1 MTSLAFTIGV
11 LPLAISSGAG
21 AGSRHAIGTGVI
33 GGMIASTT
41 IAIFFAPLFYN
52 WLARLNAKFTK
63 KGKTNSALNHFILV
77 KTSLMNKYSS
87 SLESLM
93 ALYRGKKHPLNYTNR
108 YQLLVIVILSAQDSD
123 KHINQ
128 LIPAFLEIY
137 PDMQTLALAQ
147 PEDLHKI
154 ISSVRNFGNK
164 SNWLV
169 KLAQIVQKDE
179 NIPTTMTELTQLPGI
194 GRKSANVIMREAG
207 VKAEGIIVD
216 LHVVRV
222 APRIGLATGT
232 QPEKIEKQL
241 MAISPAETWGELG
254 MAISFL
260 GREICRPTN
269 PKCPECVM
277 NTVCTY
283 LHPPSEKDL
292 FS

>member
-1 MTSLAFTIGV
+1 
-11 LPLAISSGAG
+11 
-21 AGSRHAIGTGVI
+21 
-33 GGMIASTT
+33 
-41 IAIFFAPLFYN
+41 
-52 WLARLNAKFTK
+52 
-63 KGKTNSALNHFILV
+63 
-77 KTSLMNKYSS
+77 MNKYSS
-87 SLESLM
+87 SIESLI
-93 ALYRGKKHPLNYTNR
+93 AHYRGKKHPLNYTNR
-108 YQLLVIVILSAQDSD
+108 YQLLVMVILSAQDSD

-128 LIPAFLEIY
+128 LIPSFLEVY
-137 PDMQTLALAQ
+137 PDMQSLSFAQ

-222 APRIGLATGT
+222 TPRIGLATGT

-269 PKCPECVM
+269 PKCDECVM
-277 NTVCTY
+277 NAVCN
-283 LHPPSEKDL
+283 HQNPQKEQDL